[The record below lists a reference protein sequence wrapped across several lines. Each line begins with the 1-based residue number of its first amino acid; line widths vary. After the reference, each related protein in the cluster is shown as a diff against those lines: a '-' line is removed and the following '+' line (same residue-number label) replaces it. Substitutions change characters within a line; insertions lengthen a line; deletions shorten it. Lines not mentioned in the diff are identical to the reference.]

1 MTTLREF
8 LVHKREQ
15 LLANQE
21 RQLKDPGAA
30 AKQLAARVTAEG
42 RSGVRRI
49 RIRDFQVLSD
59 SGPEL
64 AGFDLGPTSPELQLG
79 VLGSC
84 LTHVYEIQAALA
96 EIPIDALSV
105 EVSGQIEPRAGQPG
119 FEHIP
124 RQPHEIAYTVHLES
138 PASPEQLRTL
148 HQRVEE
154 VCPILNLLTR
164 PQQITGRVLNKG
176 ELVLQEKTVEA
187 PRLALQ

>member
-1 MTTLREF
+1 MSTLREF

-15 LLANQE
+15 LLAVEEQ
-21 RQLKDPGAA
+21 QAKDPGAGPKLLS
-30 AKQLAARVTAEG
+30 AKVTAEG

-96 EIPIDALSV
+96 EIPIDSLSV
-105 EVSGQIEPRAGQPG
+105 EVSGQIEPRSGKPG
-119 FEHIP
+119 FENVP
-124 RQPHEIAYTVHLES
+124 RQPHALAFTVHLES
-138 PASPEQLRTL
+138 PASGEQLRAL

-164 PQQITGRVLNKG
+164 PQSITGKVINRG
-176 ELVLQEKTVEA
+176 ETVVDGSA
-187 PRLALQ
+187 RAQ

>member
-15 LLANQE
+15 LLAHQQ
-21 RQLKDPGAA
+21 RQASDPSAA
-30 AKQLAARVTAEG
+30 PKQLAARVTAEG

-49 RIRDFQVLSD
+49 RIRDFQIISD

-96 EIPIDALSV
+96 EVPLDSLSV
-105 EVSGQIEPRAGQPG
+105 EVSGQIEPRSGQPG
-119 FEHIP
+119 FEDVP
-124 RQPHEIAYTVHLES
+124 RHPHAIAYTVHIES
-138 PASPEQLRTL
+138 PASAEQLRAL

-164 PQQITGRVLNKG
+164 PQQITGRVVHHG
-176 ELVLQEKTVEA
+176 ALVFEQ
-187 PRLALQ
+187 R